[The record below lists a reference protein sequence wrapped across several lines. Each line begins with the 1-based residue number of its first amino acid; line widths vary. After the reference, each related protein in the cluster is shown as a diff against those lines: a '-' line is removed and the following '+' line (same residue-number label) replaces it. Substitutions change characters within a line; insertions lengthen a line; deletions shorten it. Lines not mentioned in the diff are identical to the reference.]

1 MSADGADKSDARSG
15 GPASVRLAV
24 AALSSLALLQAVV
37 VLASGGGIVTKAVA
51 VGLAIAGIWVRL
63 PTLCVL
69 ASLIL
74 VNFGAHLAASTPPFP
89 YRIAHVAIL
98 VTYGAVALAGIAATF
113 TRVRFASALG
123 VTWGL
128 AVAFVA
134 AEAVI
139 ERVAPPEVLGV
150 VQVKWIGGAQPDPV
164 LGEMYPPYAVLR
176 TVYPDNPRG
185 YFDETRP
192 SPKEP
197 SSATE
202 YSVTYS
208 LNALGCRGRDYPIP
222 RPQDRKRILVLGGS
236 SALGVGVREP
246 DTFAARLESA
256 INALPQQS
264 AGRVYDVI
272 NCGANGYGT
281 REQRL
286 LYELIAFRY
295 GADVVLLSMTDHDNL
310 SRRDELRLGY
320 VHQIAKYERLLLS
333 VRLFQYARHEGRRPF
348 DYSGTLEELSKLD
361 ASCRARGARLA
372 VVLFGSSRI
381 SPHWNDFAKIVSAK
395 LQGTSINVLDL
406 GLVLA
411 KDDQARVLTVHP
423 LDANPNEIAHRSAAE
438 EIERFLRRQRSIG

>member
-24 AALSSLALLQAVV
+24 AVLSSLALLQAVV

-98 VTYGAVALAGIAATF
+98 AMYGAVAIAGVAATVP
-113 TRVRFASALG
+113 RVRFAPAFG
-123 VTWGL
+123 VTFVL
-128 AVAFVA
+128 ALAFVA

-139 ERVAPPEVLGV
+139 EHVAPPGVLGV
-150 VQVKWIGGAQPDPV
+150 IQVKWIGGAQPDPV
-164 LGEMYPPYAVLR
+164 LGELYPPYEVLR

-185 YFDETRP
+185 YFDETP
-192 SPKEP
+192 SPQAP

-208 LNALGCRGRDYPIP
+208 LNALGCRGRDVPIP

-236 SALGVGVREP
+236 SAFGVGVREP
-246 DTFAARLESA
+246 DTFAARLEST

-264 AGRVYDVI
+264 AGRGYDVI
-272 NCGANGYGT
+272 NCGATGYAT

-286 LYELIAFRY
+286 FYELIAFRY

-381 SPHWNDFAKIVSAK
+381 SPHWNDFAKIVTAK

-411 KDDQARVLTVHP
+411 KEDPARVLTVHP

-438 EIERFLRRQRSIG
+438 EIEHFLRRQRLIG